1 MEVRVPDLSIKY
13 ALYGNVCASA
23 VTYTPRALSLTHT
36 HTHTHTLA
44 SFPGSPLTPPF
55 LGRAWERGYTHT
67 QYTDNKAMV
76 CMNLSDFVWAQS
88 MLSMRNDN
96 QN

>member
-36 HTHTHTLA
+36 HTHTSLV
-44 SFPGSPLTPPF
+44 PRLSPHSAVF
-55 LGRAWERGYTHT
+55 GESLGTRLHTHT
-67 QYTDNKAMV
+67 HTIH
-76 CMNLSDFVWAQS
+76 
-88 MLSMRNDN
+88 
-96 QN
+96 